1 MKNALILI
9 VLIYSCTPAKIA
21 TISSES
27 VPLKNSTFVSE
38 NDMVKITYH
47 FWRDNG
53 IMDFDIYNK
62 TNDPLYFDWKNSAFI
77 PNDQMVSYWQD
88 VTNTIG
94 ASSASSLWL
103 YGGVP
108 TSSRSASKSVHQER
122 IAVIPP
128 HSLIT
133 KEDFKLVKSYSELPK
148 AGNYNETNSFL
159 NFRNYLM
166 FSTNEKFE
174 GKPLTIDNKFYV
186 SNIKMI
192 KYKKRENYKAEN
204 SFVVKMSP
212 SYVTKK
218 NVRNK

>member
-21 TISSES
+21 TISSKL
-27 VPLKNSTFVSE
+27 PLKNQTFVSE
-38 NDMVKITYH
+38 NDDVKITYH
-47 FWRDNG
+47 FWGENG

-62 TNDPLYFDWKNSAFI
+62 TDGPLYFDWKNSAFI

-88 VTNTIG
+88 ITNTIG
-94 ASSASSLWL
+94 ASYASSLWL
-103 YGGVP
+103 YGGISA
-108 TSSRSASKSVHQER
+108 SSRSASKSIHQER

-133 KEDFKLVKSYSELPK
+133 KKDFRLVKTYSELPK
-148 AGNYNETNSFL
+148 PGDYNESNSFL

-166 FSTNEKFE
+166 FSANEKFE
-174 GKPLTIDNKFYV
+174 GKALIIDDKFYV

-192 KYKKRENYKAEN
+192 KYKNKENYKAEN
-204 SFVVKMSP
+204 SFVVKRSV
-212 SYVTKK
+212 SYAAKK
-218 NVRNK
+218 